1 MELLFALH
9 CGLSKLALA
18 FLSANVLK
26 TVLLFLCKSFWVGSE
41 PIKLF
46 YKTLVDNNF
55 RNDSY
60 ADEKNGSSETMQIIP
75 LISCVNFDRF
85 IRFS

>member
-9 CGLSKLALA
+9 CGKLARA
-18 FLSANVLK
+18 FLSTNVLK

-41 PIKLF
+41 PINKLF
-46 YKTLVDNNF
+46 YKTLADNNF

-60 ADEKNGSSETMQIIP
+60 ADENNGSSETMQIIP